1 MGQVWLYFVLFHKKL
16 FLHYNSAGIC
26 ESRRYRHKTLEYN
39 IYFFDF
45 WFWLSVL
52 YFAKHAALM
61 IKLVCEIRNIH
72 ISNDNGFLAH
82 LAKGNVSFFHHLAS
96 VVCGPLTFHILMF
109 SSETAQPNEVKHL
122 WKVLSIDCSFGP
134 DPSTN
139 MAAIGNSCFWL
150 ADF

>member
-1 MGQVWLYFVLFHKKL
+1 M
-16 FLHYNSAGIC
+16 
-26 ESRRYRHKTLEYN
+26 
-39 IYFFDF
+39 
-45 WFWLSVL
+45 SVL

-82 LAKGNVSFFHHLAS
+82 LAKGNVSCCHHLAS
-96 VVCGPLTFHILMF
+96 VVGGPLTFHILMF

-139 MAAIGNSCFWL
+139 MAAIGNSCF
-150 ADF
+150 